1 MLGLVAS
8 FSFCT
13 NLNNRFSLSLHIL
26 FCKIDFK
33 FRKYGRTFLSFPI
46 YLENRAIRVSG
57 IPVSSVYTLM
67 NLSLEF
73 QALPFSLL
81 VLSFKSLKNVL

>member
-1 MLGLVAS
+1 MLGLLAS
-8 FSFCT
+8 FPFCT
-13 NLNNRFSLSLHIL
+13 ILNNRFSLSLCIL

-33 FRKYGRTFLSFPI
+33 FRKYGRAFPYFPI
-46 YLENRAIRVSG
+46 YLENREIHVSL

-81 VLSFKSLKNVL
+81 VLDFKSLKNVL